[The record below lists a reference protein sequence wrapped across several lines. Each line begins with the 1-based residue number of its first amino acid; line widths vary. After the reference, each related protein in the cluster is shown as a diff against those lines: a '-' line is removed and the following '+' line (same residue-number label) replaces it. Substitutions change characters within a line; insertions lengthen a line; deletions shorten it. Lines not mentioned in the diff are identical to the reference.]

1 MFLPSD
7 AFWMIQLTFLYV
19 HEKTLLKDNNL
30 FSVCHRFPKF
40 FHLSSEKEDPNWAH
54 RQWQICDDPADEGYT
69 SQIAKQTKKA
79 TSGYLA
85 KQHWTADPAKVAT
98 LFVDRKSRLLKEC
111 HDWSQRRKLIHHN
124 SFNTFSFQR
133 KTKQNKKT
141 ELIWSSFKERI

>member
-1 MFLPSD
+1 
-7 AFWMIQLTFLYV
+7 MIQLTFLCV

-40 FHLSSEKEDPNWAH
+40 FHLSSEKVDPNWAH

-98 LFVDRKSRLLKEC
+98 ICGSKISFTQRVPRLISKKKIDSSLQFSYLFLPKK
-111 HDWSQRRKLIHHN
+111 N
-124 SFNTFSFQR
+124 
-133 KTKQNKKT
+133 KTKQENRVNLVQLQRKNIT
-141 ELIWSSFKERI
+141 TFRY